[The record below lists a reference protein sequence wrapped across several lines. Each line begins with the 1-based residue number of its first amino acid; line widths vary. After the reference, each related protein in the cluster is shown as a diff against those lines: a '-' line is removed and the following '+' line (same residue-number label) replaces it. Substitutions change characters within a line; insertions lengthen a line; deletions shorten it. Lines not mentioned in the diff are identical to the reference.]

1 MLERGS
7 RLNTNGSNDG
17 PIKDRQEDGGVEM
30 RVTLEI
36 NLALWGMIFCAAVQA
51 AQHFE
56 VY

>member
-17 PIKDRQEDGGVEM
+17 PVKVRQDGGAEM

-36 NLALWGMIFCAAVQA
+36 NLALWGMIFRAAVQA